1 MEVNPNGLRT
11 DGLLSV
17 GQGSSLNF
25 NWDGIWDARTVMGD
39 FGWSVEIKIPFSTFN
54 FDTESSRWGVNFL
67 REIQRKNETVLWTGY
82 RRNQGINRPQNAGV
96 LTGLSGMSQGVGLE
110 VVPFGIL
117 EGTEERI
124 SAADEANTDTNLD
137 GGFDVNYSITPSLKA
152 SFTYNTDFAEAE
164 VDQRQVNLTRFPI
177 QFPEQRDFFLE
188 GANIYEFAPASNV
201 HPYFSR
207 RIGLSEGEPVPIT
220 YGARILGNAGNY
232 NMALMHVK
240 TGEKGST
247 QSEQFSVARIKRNI
261 GSESTIGIVYTR
273 RSGEHSDESVP
284 SFQVRHTFGADL
296 ELGTSTFLGDKNLQS
311 QAFFVYHNSPFAHAA
326 ESTFWGRT
334 SRGFRLNYPN
344 QPFSAHVS
352 YREFGDA
359 YDPAVG
365 FAHRN
370 SFRRFQP
377 TVEYSPQFR
386 QSDWIQQIDWELRF
400 EHLSDLDFKLLTQEV
415 RLTLFDIQFMSGD
428 VVEFDLVR
436 NFERLQE

>member
-1 MEVNPNGLRT
+1 MSKQVKRYQNNQNSFQWP
-11 DGLLSV
+11 V
-17 GQGSSLNF
+17 
-25 NWDGIWDARTVMGD
+25 
-39 FGWSVEIKIPFSTFN
+39 
-54 FDTESSRWGVNFL
+54 L
-67 REIQRKNETVLWTGY
+67 REISVLKV
-82 RRNQGINRPQNAGV
+82 QLV
-96 LTGLSGMSQGVGLE
+96 SC
-110 VVPFGIL
+110 
-117 EGTEERI
+117 
-124 SAADEANTDTNLD
+124 
-137 GGFDVNYSITPSLKA
+137 
-152 SFTYNTDFAEAE
+152 
-164 VDQRQVNLTRFPI
+164 
-177 QFPEQRDFFLE
+177 
-188 GANIYEFAPASNV
+188 
-201 HPYFSR
+201 
-207 RIGLSEGEPVPIT
+207 
-220 YGARILGNAGNY
+220 
-232 NMALMHVK
+232 
-240 TGEKGST
+240 
-247 QSEQFSVARIKRNI
+247 
-261 GSESTIGIVYTR
+261 TIGIVYTR

-296 ELGTSTFLGDKNLQS
+296 ELGTSTFLGDKNLQF